1 MRRVTM
7 KRFAA
12 EVIFTCPDDGP
23 NVRAVLADADCELT
37 IDYDA
42 IDVETNYQ
50 WGMITGISALPQDEI
65 GKWLATLVRDTVSPG
80 HLMDLVEW
88 GYGEPW
94 RPSEQ

>member
-1 MRRVTM
+1 M

-12 EVIFTCPDDGP
+12 EVIFTNPGDVP

-42 IDVETNYQ
+42 IDDYSNYQ
-50 WGMITGISALPQDEI
+50 WGMITGTTELAEEDIAS
-65 GKWLATLVRDTVSPG
+65 WLEDLVQGTVSPN
-80 HLMDLVEW
+80 HMMNIVEW

-94 RPSEQ
+94 RPSER